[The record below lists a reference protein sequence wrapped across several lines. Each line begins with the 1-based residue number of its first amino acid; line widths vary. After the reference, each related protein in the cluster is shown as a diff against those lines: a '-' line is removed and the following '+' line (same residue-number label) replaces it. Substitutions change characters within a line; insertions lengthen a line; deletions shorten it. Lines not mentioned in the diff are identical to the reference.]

1 MSCEDTVD
9 AVSLCSD
16 SGDAVDAL
24 GCEDTVDALSRC
36 SDSGDTVVAF
46 SLEDTVDALSLAA
59 SAKFKAQQTTPRSL
73 GPFCNKVAFN
83 RQRNSTDSQKLSA
96 RSRRK
101 NSANLCSRSE
111 VTVDAFSLE
120 DTVDALSK
128 SSAHG
133 LEEKLSGSPQRE
145 RSHRRCLQPR
155 RHRRRP
161 QQKLSARS
169 RRRKT
174 QRTSAA
180 GAKSP

>member
-1 MSCEDTVD
+1 MFVTSLLAAGTTTRQTYVSTEPSRRLQEAWGPSSKVACNSQKTLRRLSEAQCTKSKKLSGPLQRGGDTVAALSCEDTVD

-36 SDSGDTVVAF
+36 SGSGDTVVAF

-83 RQRNSTDSQKLSA
+83 RQRNSSDSQELSA
-96 RSRRK
+96 RS
-101 NSANLCSRSE
+101 
-111 VTVDAFSLE
+111 
-120 DTVDALSK
+120 
-128 SSAHG
+128 
-133 LEEKLSGSPQRE
+133 
-145 RSHRRCLQPR
+145 
-155 RHRRRP
+155 
-161 QQKLSARS
+161 
-169 RRRKT
+169 RRKT

>member
-73 GPFCNKVAFN
+73 GPFCN
-83 RQRNSTDSQKLSA
+83 
-96 RSRRK
+96 
-101 NSANLCSRSE
+101 
-111 VTVDAFSLE
+111 
-120 DTVDALSK
+120 
-128 SSAHG
+128 
-133 LEEKLSGSPQRE
+133 
-145 RSHRRCLQPR
+145 
-155 RHRRRP
+155 
-161 QQKLSARS
+161 
-169 RRRKT
+169 
-174 QRTSAA
+174 
-180 GAKSP
+180 